1 MEETSDIAGKGDGQP
16 AEKRIKLNQNGS
28 GNYIW
33 KKTIDLVISLG
44 LKSSLFVLSLDYLS
58 PRLLLLFKTN
68 KILKIK
74 YFILS
79 KTKTTTYSGSEWNR
93 RKRKLNK
100 QKSKIIIFLQFLAIN
115 MLWTTHCAQD
125 GRIFEDDLNGLG
137 QEQEKESG
145 RGLKTLKM
153 GAGWSG
159 RGLTGGLC
167 KLNVELCTT
176 VVDGAAAYLK
186 ILPWNRRMK
195 ISQIINFS
203 GSSLRKSSFCT
214 EICPHLIEF
223 LALEITLPEEVLVD
237 ELLVRVVRHVQLL
250 PRVRLV
256 VHLENY

>member
-1 MEETSDIAGKGDGQP
+1 M
-16 AEKRIKLNQNGS
+16 
-28 GNYIW
+28 
-33 KKTIDLVISLG
+33 LG
-44 LKSSLFVLSLDYLS
+44 
-58 PRLLLLFKTN
+58 
-68 KILKIK
+68 
-74 YFILS
+74 
-79 KTKTTTYSGSEWNR
+79 
-93 RKRKLNK
+93 
-100 QKSKIIIFLQFLAIN
+100 
-115 MLWTTHCAQD
+115 TTHCAQD

-186 ILPWNRRMK
+186 ILPWNRGMK
-195 ISQIINFS
+195 ILYNNNQFS
-203 GSSLRKSSFCT
+203 GSSLRKSSYIFFK
-214 EICPHLIEF
+214 ENCPHLIEF
-223 LALEITLPEEVLVD
+223 LALEVALPEEVLVD
-237 ELLVRVVRHVQLL
+237 EFLVRVVRHVQLL